1 MMRSILFAA
10 VVVSLVSSAPAQAAG
25 FRPWAGLTGSWG
37 TYVMSDVNQN
47 IREAN
52 ALIAGSGLSMDEI
65 KNGLGL
71 GATLAG
77 DFAGGATI
85 GIAYDRLFAS
95 TDVADAS
102 AKLTYDLGANAFRA
116 FGEYRLPSTTWISPR
131 IGVAGGLVSTSGSIA
146 LSITGGGGATN
157 DVTGTGPLF
166 EGYAGGDWWTAPQFA
181 VTGSLGY
188 RYAKVGEV
196 KIQDQTA
203 YNLDGSKRTA
213 DYSGFIARLGV
224 KVAFTP

>member
-1 MMRSILFAA
+1 MRAILSA
-10 VVVSLVSSAPAQAAG
+10 VVIAILVSPAPVHAAG
-25 FRPWAGLTGSWG
+25 FRPWMGVTGSWS
-37 TYVMSDVNQN
+37 TYAMTDVNQN
-47 IREAN
+47 IQEAN

-65 KNGLGL
+65 KNGFGL

-77 DFAGGATI
+77 DFAGSATI

-95 TDVADAS
+95 TDVGDAS
-102 AKLTYDLGANAFRA
+102 GTLTYDLGANAFRA
-116 FGEYRLPSTTWISPR
+116 FGEYRFPSTTQFSPHL
-131 IGVAGGLVSTSGSIA
+131 GVAAGLVSTWGSIA
-146 LSITGGGGATN
+146 LSITGGGGAFD
-157 DVTGTGPLF
+157 DVRGMGPLF
-166 EGYAGGDWWTAPQFA
+166 EAYAGGDWWTAPKFA

-188 RYAKVGEV
+188 RYANVGEV

-203 YNLDGSKRTA
+203 YNLDGSKRTV